1 MPSLTFREL
10 NVNPEISDDSVFK
23 DAGASHNE
31 GCSCTTC
38 QEGGTKIEGGGTPL
52 AEDTVPGDATST
64 ATATVGGYI
73 QGSIDTAGDSDW
85 FRVTLVAGQTYTFS
99 TILGGGLSDSI
110 LRLRDGAGNLIQEN
124 DDAISGSSFV
134 FSEIRYTATT
144 SGTFFL
150 DVTGY
155 QSATGSFF
163 LTSTAP
169 VADSIAAANTTTASL
184 TLGAATTSGT
194 LEANGDHDWYAVQLV
209 AGQTYLFTTTST
221 GGADIDTTL
230 MLRNAGGAML
240 AYNDDSSGTFSRV
253 RYTATTTGTF
263 YLDVGAWGNAETGG
277 YRVQAAVA
285 PPLEV
290 FSSDQI
296 ATQLT
301 NTYWGGTQRR
311 WNVQAGG
318 TITVNITALTAAAQT
333 LAREAF
339 NLWTDATGINFS
351 EVTTGGQL
359 TLDDNE
365 AGAFA
370 SSTVSGGFITSSRIN
385 VSESWLTS
393 SGSTLRSYTFQAFI
407 HEIGHSL
414 GLGHG
419 GPYNSNADYGQDAS
433 YANDSWATTV
443 MSYFDQSENSFFAT
457 QGFTRQV
464 TVSPLVADMVATTN
478 LYGTATTTRTGA
490 SIYGVGNNTGRA
502 IYDAT
507 ATNTP
512 LTITIVDHGG
522 VDTLD
527 YSIYTQNQRINLNQE
542 TFSNIG
548 ARVGN
553 LSIARGTVIENAI
566 GGTGADVLIGNS
578 ANNRLDGGAG
588 VDQMFGGA
596 GDDTFIVDQQGDVVF
611 ENDGE
616 GTDTVITTSNFY
628 LYAGIEN
635 LTLTGGNTF
644 GVGNALD
651 NVITGEVGENL
662 IIAGDGRD
670 TVNGGGSRDSIFG
683 EAGDDIL
690 NGEDGVDY
698 IVGGIGNDTI
708 NGGNHADEMYG
719 QDGDDIMRG
728 GNSFDTDIIV
738 GGLGNDTI
746 YGNSGQGDYD
756 LLYGNEGSDTF
767 YVDTPDD
774 LVFEQLNEGTDTVYA
789 DINGAGYYLYDHIE
803 NLVLLDDT
811 PFGVGNSL
819 DNRMTGNTFGNYLL
833 GGRGNDTLNGMA
845 GNDVLFGE
853 TGNDVFVFTAGTG
866 ADVVGDFTRGQ
877 DRIDLSAFGLTFAQV
892 QAGFVQVGNDGAI
905 NLGNGD
911 MIVLHSVTMSQLT
924 AADFILSAGAK
935 EQPKFAADV
944 MDVAGAFADENA
956 ADLLFADLPY
966 SDSGLERWGQVHGGI
981 FV

>member
-1 MPSLTFREL
+1 MPSLMFREL
-10 NVNPEISDDSVFK
+10 TINPEISDDSVLK
-23 DAGASHNE
+23 DSTVSHSE
-31 GCSCTTC
+31 GCSCATC

-52 AEDTVPGDATST
+52 AEDTVPGDISST
-64 ATATVGGYI
+64 ATVAVGGYI

-85 FRVTLVAGQTYTFS
+85 YRITLVAGQTYTFS

-110 LRLRDGAGNLIQEN
+110 LRLRDSAGNLLVEN
-124 DDAISGSSFV
+124 DDAIANSSFV

-169 VADSIAAANTTTASL
+169 VADSIAQSSATTASL
-184 TLGAATTSGT
+184 TLGAAATSGT
-194 LEANGDHDWYAVQLV
+194 LESNGDHDWYAVQLE

-230 MLRNAGGAML
+230 MLRNSGGTLL

-253 RYTATTTGTF
+253 RFTATASGTY
-263 YLDVGAWGNAETGG
+263 YLDVGAWGNAESGG

-311 WNVQAGG
+311 WNVQPGG
-318 TITVNITALTAAAQT
+318 TITVNITALTAAGQT
-333 LAREAF
+333 LAREAL

-351 EVTTGGQL
+351 EVTTGGQI
-359 TLDDNE
+359 TFDDNE

-370 SSTVSGGFITSSRIN
+370 SSTVSGGIISSSRIN

-393 SGSTLRSYTFQAFI
+393 SGSTLRSYTFQAYI

-433 YANDSWATTV
+433 YANDSWATTI
-443 MSYFDQSENSFFAT
+443 MSYFDQTENTYFAN

-478 LYGTATTTRTGA
+478 LYGTATTTRTGN
-490 SIYGVGNNTGRA
+490 STYGVGNNTGRA
-502 IYDAT
+502 IFDAT

-542 TFSNIG
+542 SFSNIG

-553 LSIARGTVIENAI
+553 VSIARGTVIENAI
-566 GGTGADVLIGNS
+566 GGTGNDVLIGNS

-588 VDQMFGGA
+588 VDQLYGGL
-596 GDDTFIVDQQGDVVF
+596 GDDTFLVDQQGDVVF
-611 ENDGE
+611 ENTGE
-616 GTDTVITTSNFY
+616 GMDTVIATSNFY

-635 LTLTGGNTF
+635 LTLMGGNTF
-644 GVGNALD
+644 GVGNELD
-651 NVITGEVGENL
+651 NIITGEAGENL
-662 IIAGDGRD
+662 IIAGAGND

-690 NGEDGVDY
+690 NGDDGVDY
-698 IVGGIGNDTI
+698 MVGGIGNDTM
-708 NGGNHADEMYG
+708 NGGNQADEMYG
-719 QDGDDIMRG
+719 QDGDDVMRG

-746 YGNSGQGDYD
+746 YANSGQGDYD
-756 LLYGNEGSDTF
+756 RLYGNEGNDIY

-774 LVFEQLNEGTDTVYA
+774 LVFEQLGEGTDTVYA

-819 DNRMTGNTFGNYLL
+819 DNRMTGSATGNYLL

-853 TGNDVFVFTAGTG
+853 TGNDVFVFAAGTG
-866 ADVVGDFTRGQ
+866 ADVVGDFVRGQ
-877 DRIDLSAFGLTFAQV
+877 DRIDLSSYGLTFAQW
-892 QAGFVQVGNDGAI
+892 QANFIQNGNDGAI

-911 MIVLHSVTMSQLT
+911 LVVLHGVTMNQLT
-924 AADFILSAGAK
+924 AADFILTPVAEAP
-935 EQPKFAADV
+935 QKFAADV
-944 MDVAGAFADENA
+944 MDVAAAFVEDGA

-966 SDSGLERWGQVHGGI
+966 ADSGLERWGHLQGGT

>member
-1 MPSLTFREL
+1 MPSPMFREL
-10 NVNPEISDDSVFK
+10 SVDTEISDDSVGK
-23 DAGASHNE
+23 DLVLHSE
-31 GCSCTTC
+31 GCSCATC
-38 QEGGTKIEGGGTPL
+38 QEGGAKIEGGNTPF
-52 AEDTVPGDATST
+52 ADDTVPGDTTST
-64 ATATVGGYI
+64 ATVAVGGNV

-85 FRVTLVAGQTYTFS
+85 YRITLVAGQTYTFS

-110 LRLRDGAGNLIQEN
+110 LRLRDSAGNLIAEN
-124 DDAISGSSFV
+124 DDAISNSSFV

-169 VADSIAAANTTTASL
+169 VSDSIAASNATTASL
-184 TLGAATTSGT
+184 TLGAAATSGT

-230 MLRNAGGAML
+230 MLRNSGGTLL

-253 RYTATTTGTF
+253 RFTATTSGTF
-263 YLDVGAWGNAETGG
+263 YLDVGAWGNAESGG

-290 FSSDQI
+290 YSNDQI

-318 TITVNITALTAAAQT
+318 TITVNITALTATAQT
-333 LAREAF
+333 LAREAL

-351 EVTTGGQL
+351 EVTTGGQISF
-359 TLDDNE
+359 DDNE
-365 AGAFA
+365 SGAFA
-370 SSTVSGGFITSSRIN
+370 SSTVSGGIISSSRIN

-407 HEIGHSL
+407 HEIGHAL

-443 MSYFDQSENSFFAT
+443 MSYFDQTENSYFAA

-464 TVSPLVADMVATTN
+464 TVTPLAADMVATTN
-478 LYGTATTTRTGA
+478 LYGAVTTTRTGNTT
-490 SIYGVGNNTGRA
+490 YGVGNSTGRA
-502 IYDAT
+502 VFDAT

-512 LTITIVDHGG
+512 LTISIVDSGG
-522 VDTLD
+522 IDTLD

-553 LSIARGTVIENAI
+553 LTIARGTVIENAV
-566 GGTGADVLIGNS
+566 GGTGNDVLIGNS
-578 ANNRLDGGAG
+578 ANNRLDGGSG
-588 VDQMFGGA
+588 VDQLYGGL
-596 GDDTFIVDQQGDVVF
+596 GDDTFLVDQQSDVVF
-611 ENDGE
+611 ENAGE
-616 GTDTVITTSNFY
+616 GTDTVIATSNFY

-635 LTLTGGNTF
+635 LTLMGGNTF
-644 GVGNALD
+644 GVGNELD
-651 NVITGEVGENL
+651 NIINGEVGENL
-662 IIAGDGRD
+662 IIAGAGND

-690 NGEDGVDY
+690 NGDDGIDY

-708 NGGNHADEMYG
+708 NGGNQADEMYG

-746 YGNSGQGDYD
+746 YGNSGLGDYD
-756 LLYGNEGSDTF
+756 RLYGNEGNDIF

-789 DINGAGYYLYDHIE
+789 DINGAGFYLYDHIE

-819 DNRMTGNTFGNYLL
+819 DNRMTGNAVGNYLL

-853 TGNDVFVFTAGTG
+853 AGNDIFVIGVGNGNDVI
-866 ADVVGDFTRGQ
+866 GDFTRGE
-877 DRIDLSAFGLTFAQV
+877 DRIDVSAYGMTFAQL
-892 QAGFVQVGNDGAI
+892 QSRFYQDGNVGAI
-905 NLGNGD
+905 QFANGD
-911 MIVLHSVTMSQLT
+911 VIVLHNVTMSQLT
-924 AADFILSAGAK
+924 ASDFILSSVGEAP
-935 EQPKFAADV
+935 PKFTADV
-944 MDVAGAFADENA
+944 MDVAHAFVEDSAANMLIAD
-956 ADLLFADLPY
+956 FPY
-966 SDSGLERWGQVHGGI
+966 HDIGLQRWGQLPGSHFI
-981 FV
+981 

>member
-1 MPSLTFREL
+1 MPNPMFREL
-10 NVNPEISDDSVFK
+10 SVTNEISTNSVGKEFV
-23 DAGASHNE
+23 SHNE
-31 GCSCTTC
+31 GCCCATC
-38 QEGGTKIEGGGTPL
+38 QEGGTKIEGGNTPF
-52 AEDTVPGDATST
+52 ADDTVPGDTTST
-64 ATATVGGYI
+64 ATLAVGGNV

-85 FRVTLVAGQTYTFS
+85 YRITLVAGQTYIFS

-110 LRLRDGAGNLIQEN
+110 LRLRDSAGTLIAEN
-124 DDAISGSSFV
+124 DDAISNSSFV

-155 QSATGSFF
+155 QSATGSFY

-169 VADSIAAANTTTASL
+169 VTDSIADSNATTASL
-184 TLGAATTSGT
+184 ILGAAASSGT
-194 LEANGDHDWYAVQLV
+194 LEANGDHDWYGVQLV

-230 MLRNAGGAML
+230 MLRNSGGTLL

-253 RYTATTTGTF
+253 RFTATTSGTY
-263 YLDVGAWGNAETGG
+263 YLDVGAWGNAESGG

-290 FSSDQI
+290 YSSDQI

-318 TITVNITALTAAAQT
+318 TITVNITALTATAQT
-333 LAREAF
+333 LAREAL
-339 NLWTDATGINFS
+339 NLWTDSTGINFS
-351 EVTTGGQL
+351 EVTTGGQI
-359 TLDDNE
+359 TFDDNE
-365 AGAFA
+365 SGAFA
-370 SSTVSGGFITSSRIN
+370 SSTVSGGIISSSRIN

-407 HEIGHSL
+407 HEIGHAL

-419 GPYNSNADYGQDAS
+419 GPYNSNADYNQDAS

-443 MSYFDQSENSFFAT
+443 MSYFDQTENSYFAT
-457 QGFTRQV
+457 QGFSRQV
-464 TVSPLVADMVATTN
+464 TVTPLVADMVATTN
-478 LYGTATTTRTGA
+478 LYGAVTTTRTGNTT
-490 SIYGVGNNTGRA
+490 YGVGNSTGRA
-502 IYDAT
+502 VFDAT
-507 ATNTP
+507 GTNTP
-512 LTITIVDHGG
+512 LTISIVDNGG
-522 VDTLD
+522 IDTLD

-542 TFSNIG
+542 SFSNIG

-553 LSIARGTVIENAI
+553 LTIARGTVIENAV
-566 GGTGADVLIGNS
+566 GGTGNDVLIGNS
-578 ANNRLDGGAG
+578 ANNRLDGGSG
-588 VDQMFGGA
+588 VDQLYGGL
-596 GDDTFIVDQQGDVVF
+596 GDDTFLVDQQSDVVF
-611 ENDGE
+611 ENAGE
-616 GTDTVITTSNFY
+616 GTDTVIATSNFY

-635 LTLTGGNTF
+635 LTLMGGNTF
-644 GVGNALD
+644 GVGNELD
-651 NVITGEVGENL
+651 NIINGEVGENL
-662 IIAGDGRD
+662 IIAGAGSD

-690 NGEDGVDY
+690 NGDDGIDY

-708 NGGNHADEMYG
+708 NGGNQADEIYG

-728 GNSFDTDIIV
+728 GSSFDTDIIV

-756 LLYGNEGSDTF
+756 RMYGNEGNDIF

-789 DINGAGYYLYDHIE
+789 DINGAGFYLYDHIE

-819 DNRMTGNTFGNYLL
+819 DNRMTGNAVGNYLL

-853 TGNDVFVFTAGTG
+853 AGNDIFVIGVGNGNDVI
-866 ADVVGDFTRGQ
+866 GDFTRGQ
-877 DRIDLSAFGLTFAQV
+877 DRIDISAYGMTFV
-892 QAGFVQVGNDGAI
+892 ELQARFFQDGNVGAI
-905 NLGNGD
+905 QFANGD
-911 MIVLHSVTMSQLT
+911 VIVLHNVTMSQLT
-924 AADFILSAGAK
+924 ASDFILSAVGEAP
-935 EQPKFAADV
+935 PKFTADV
-944 MDVAGAFADENA
+944 MDVATAFVEDSSADILI
-956 ADLLFADLPY
+956 ADFPY
-966 SDSGLERWGQVHGGI
+966 HDIGLQRWGQLPGSYFI
-981 FV
+981 